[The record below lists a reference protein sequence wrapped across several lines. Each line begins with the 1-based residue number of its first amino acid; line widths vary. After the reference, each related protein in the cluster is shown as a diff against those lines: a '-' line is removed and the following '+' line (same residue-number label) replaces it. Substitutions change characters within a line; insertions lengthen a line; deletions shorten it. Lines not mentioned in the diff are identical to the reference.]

1 MYYSSLVWAQNF
13 NFTKRLFILPKKA
26 LRLMFFLRREVH
38 TNPLV
43 KDFNILKF
51 HDKIALENSIFMH
64 KSFKHQL
71 PEPLDNRLRLPSFF
85 HTHNTRCP
93 NLGCLNLLSHRTK
106 LYRRNSVSISAIF
119 NWNYLQN
126 LHRNALFHKL
136 TTKSLRE
143 LLTLHFWR
151 KYV

>member
-1 MYYSSLVWAQNF
+1 MYSSSLVWAQNF

-71 PEPLDNRLRLPSFF
+71 PQPLDNRLRLPSFF

-126 LHRNALFHKL
+126 LHINALFHKL